1 MKRKDGFISMTLVY
15 TFLIVFLFLMVSI
28 LNSYTEKDTF
38 LETINSQI
46 EDDITNNTK
55 VRNTLISA
63 ILRDNTPQAM
73 EDSTNYSKRYISII
87 DISNAAHTN
96 GEGLIYTQNPD
107 VVDENV
113 DGVTGRIYFFRGEIE
128 TNHIIYAG
136 KCFRIIRTNE
146 DGSLRIRYNGNII
159 KKTVIENGKE
169 KELDTCPTTK
179 EVKNGVN
186 ISIGTSQ
193 WNEDSSLESHLGYI
207 YKDTGSIEEAD
218 DENPRSPVKDQLDQ
232 WYLTNIINKKYSN
245 GVSWENGVSRAVY
258 CNDKTY
264 ESRKITPRFIDD
276 HDHSIYNKANITNS
290 PTWKCPAI
298 DDRYTIVTDTNGN
311 KLLFYPI
318 GLVTATDVALAGGYL
333 TNEKDLYE
341 GGSIG
346 MENKGYYMYTG
357 RNFYTMSP
365 YGYENGEAKMIY
377 VEGSTG
383 IMKKTSVTSTMDII
397 PVISIKGNN
406 EIVQG
411 MGTSNHPYVVKMEE
425 PKE

>member
-46 EDDITNNTK
+46 EDDITNNTR
-55 VRNTLISA
+55 VRNTLISS

-73 EDSTNYSKRYISII
+73 EDSTNMNKRYISII

-107 VVDENV
+107 VIDENV

-128 TNHIIYAG
+128 TNHLIYAE

-159 KKTVIENGKE
+159 KKTINGKQV
-169 KELDTCPTTK
+169 DTCATTK

-186 ISIGTSQ
+186 ISIGSTK
-193 WNEDSSLESHLGYI
+193 WNEDSSLEKYTGYI
-207 YKDTGSIEEAD
+207 YKENETDTLVAD
-218 DENPRSPVKDQLDQ
+218 DENLRSLVKDKLDE
-232 WYLTNIINKKYSN
+232 WYLTNIINKKDTN
-245 GVSWENGVSRAVY
+245 GVSWENGVSRALY
-258 CNDKTY
+258 CNDRTY
-264 ESRKITPRFIDD
+264 SSLRITPRFIDD

-290 PTWKCPAI
+290 PTWRCSGLL
-298 DDRYTIVTDTNGN
+298 DRYTIVTDTNGN
-311 KLLFYPI
+311 RLLFYPV

-333 TNEKDLYE
+333 THEKDLYA

-357 RNFYTMSP
+357 RNYYTMSP
-365 YGYENGEAKMIY
+365 YGYENGVAEMIY
-377 VEGSTG
+377 VEGTTG
-383 IMKKTSVTSTMDII
+383 TMKKTPVTSTMDII
-397 PVISIKGNN
+397 PVISIKGSN
-406 EIVQG
+406 EIVSG
-411 MGTSNHPYVVKMEE
+411 MGTSDNPYIVKMEAQNE
-425 PKE
+425 

>member
-46 EDDITNNTK
+46 EDDITNNTR
-55 VRNTLISA
+55 VRNTLISS

-73 EDSTNYSKRYISII
+73 EDSTNVNKRYISII

-96 GEGLIYTQNPD
+96 GEGLIYTTNPD
-107 VVDENV
+107 ITDENV

-128 TNHIIYAG
+128 TNHLIYAG
-136 KCFRIIRTNE
+136 KCFRILRTNE

-169 KELDTCPTTK
+169 KELDTCPTEKQVK
-179 EVKNGVN
+179 EGIN
-186 ISIGTSQ
+186 ISVGTAK
-193 WNEDSSLESHLGYI
+193 WNEDSSLEQNVGYI
-207 YKDTGSIEEAD
+207 FPGPEKVAD
-218 DENPRSPVKDQLDQ
+218 DENPRSPVKDVLDQ
-232 WYLTNIINKKYSN
+232 WYLTNIINKKDSN
-245 GVSWENGVSRAVY
+245 GVSWESGVSRAVY
-258 CNDKTY
+258 CNDRTY
-264 ESRKITPRFIDD
+264 ESRKITPTFIDD
-276 HDHSIYNKANITNS
+276 HDHSMYNKANITNS
-290 PTWKCPAI
+290 PTWKCRNL
-298 DDRYTIVTDTNGN
+298 DDRYTIVSDTNGN
-311 KLLFYPI
+311 KLLFYPV

-333 TNEKDLYE
+333 THEKDLYQ

-346 MENKGYYMYTG
+346 MENKGYYLYTG
-357 RNFYTMSP
+357 RNYYTMSP
-365 YGYENGEAKMIY
+365 YGYEGGAAKMIY

-383 IMKKTSVTSTMDII
+383 IMKKTPVTSTMDII

-425 PKE
+425 QK